1 MKEEIKI
8 GLLVAVFLIIVI
20 GGSGL
25 FLIISNFGA
34 GYPSYPIESEVYTT
48 LERTIIPV
56 PVPLTSP
63 ALLPHQV
70 ANYSEYGYGAWKFGE
85 GVSYE
90 KRLDL
95 MPPGYAN
102 KPVTR
107 TAKLLHFFAMTDIH
121 ITDKESPAQAIYYG
135 YKWGLVAGYS
145 PAMLYSTQVLDA
157 AVQTVNALHKE
168 DPFDFGIFLG
178 DAANSGQYNEL
189 RWYIDVLD
197 GRTITPDSGVRDDPV
212 PGPLNDY
219 QDTFKAAG
227 LNTSIP
233 WYQVLGNHDH
243 FWMGLFPADEYI
255 RSSLTGTTE
264 INLGNVLTNTS
275 RTGSRGYYMGVI
287 DGRTPYGDI
296 IGAGPVGDF
305 PDGPPAVPADPNRRF
320 LSRTEW
326 IGEFFTTTSRPAGH
340 GFNKS
345 DVTTGFACY
354 TFEPKSEIPIKIIVL
369 DDTQKDEIPLVG
381 ISSGHG
387 SLDQER
393 YDWLVREL
401 DKGQAEGK
409 LMVIAAHI
417 PVGIELDSSGTG
429 SVFTWDKNA
438 AVSDTDLIA
447 KLHTYPNLLMWI
459 SGHRHLNTVTAL
471 KSPDASHP
479 ELGFWE
485 VETASLRVFPQQFRT
500 FEIVRNSDNT
510 VSLFATDVDPAVRKG
525 SPAAISRSYALA
537 AHKIFNT
544 TGNDLSSSSY
554 NVELVK
560 PLSPEMQVKI
570 QNFGTPINRY

>member
-1 MKEEIKI
+1 MKEERKI
-8 GLLVAVFLIIVI
+8 ALLVAVFLMVVI

-34 GYPSYPIESEVYTT
+34 GYPSYPIDSEVYTT

-70 ANYSEYGYGAWKFGE
+70 ANYSEYGYGVWKFGE

-102 KPVTR
+102 KPVTH

-197 GRTITPDSGVRDDPV
+197 GRTITPDSGIKDDPV

-243 FWMGLFPADEYI
+243 FWMGLFPPDEYI
-255 RSSLTGTTE
+255 KSSLTGTTE
-264 INLGNVLTNTS
+264 LNLGNVLTNTS

-305 PDGPPAVPADPNRRF
+305 PDGPPAVPA
-320 LSRTEW
+320 
-326 IGEFFTTTSRPAGH
+326 
-340 GFNKS
+340 
-345 DVTTGFACY
+345 
-354 TFEPKSEIPIKIIVL
+354 
-369 DDTQKDEIPLVG
+369 
-381 ISSGHG
+381 
-387 SLDQER
+387 
-393 YDWLVREL
+393 
-401 DKGQAEGK
+401 
-409 LMVIAAHI
+409 
-417 PVGIELDSSGTG
+417 
-429 SVFTWDKNA
+429 
-438 AVSDTDLIA
+438 
-447 KLHTYPNLLMWI
+447 
-459 SGHRHLNTVTAL
+459 
-471 KSPDASHP
+471 
-479 ELGFWE
+479 
-485 VETASLRVFPQQFRT
+485 
-500 FEIVRNSDNT
+500 
-510 VSLFATDVDPAVRKG
+510 
-525 SPAAISRSYALA
+525 RS
-537 AHKIFNT
+537 
-544 TGNDLSSSSY
+544 
-554 NVELVK
+554 
-560 PLSPEMQVKI
+560 
-570 QNFGTPINRY
+570 